1 MTLSELFIR
10 RPVMSGLLTITL
22 VVVGLMSYGRLPVSD
37 LPTVDFPTISVSAR
51 LPGASA
57 ETMASAVATPLEKQL
72 STIASIDSMTSTSS
86 QGVTQITLQFKLDR
100 DIDGAAQDVQSA
112 LTAAARQL
120 PTEMNQPPSFRK
132 VNPADSPVYYVSL
145 RSDTLTMPA
154 VDEFAETTLAQRLSM
169 VPGVAQVNVFGSQT
183 YAVRI
188 QLDPARLAARG
199 LGIDEVQDAVAQQS
213 VNLPVGRLQGATRI
227 YTLDANGQF
236 RNAAEFGELV
246 VAYRDGAPV
255 RLRDLGRVLDS
266 VQDDSSRAEFNGK
279 PAVVL
284 AVQRQPGSNTVQ
296 VVDAVKAQIEALK
309 PGMPRGMDLQVVFDR
324 SQSVRSSFHDVQM
337 TLGLALLLV
346 VLVIFLFLRSAR
358 ATAIPAIALPLS
370 LLGTM
375 PVMYLM
381 GFSLDNVS
389 LMAMTLC
396 VGFVVDDAIV
406 MMENIARHV
415 DMGKTPFAAAL
426 DGSREIG
433 FTIVSMTLS
442 LAAVF
447 LPVFF
452 MGGIVGRL
460 LHEFAVT
467 IMVAVLVSGLVS
479 LTLTPL
485 LSSRMMLAGHA
496 VGHAPGTAWFARLY
510 ETTRRGYER
519 SLDWALIRHR
529 GVLGIFFLTLVAAAA
544 LFVIVPKGFLPPD
557 DTGQLT
563 GLTEGAQD
571 ISFEAMAA
579 KQSQLVQIIRRNPH
593 VDGVMSFVGVGGS
606 SQTLNNGRVLVRL
619 KPANTRPS
627 SDAIARALRRELA
640 RVPGIR
646 LFLQSPPAIRIGG
659 TITKAQ
665 YQYVLQ
671 DSDTA
676 RLYAWSPRL
685 EAALRKLPQ
694 LSDVTSDLQITSPRV
709 SLQLD
714 RARAA
719 ALGITASQIEN
730 ALYSAYGQRQVGT
743 IYTAT
748 NQYWVILEVAP
759 EFRDSPAAL
768 GTLYVRGVGGE
779 VVPLSEVTRATDDV
793 APLVVTHSGQVPSVN
808 LSFNLAPGVSL
819 SQAIAAI
826 EKTERALQMPA
837 TVSTGFQGTAQA
849 FRDSSAGLG
858 LLLAFAVFVIYVVLG
873 ILYESYVHPV
883 TILSGLPAAGLG
895 ALLTLLIFGREL
907 DLYAFVGVI
916 MLIGIVKKNAIMM
929 IDFALEAQR
938 GKGSEPLEAIR
949 EACLVRFRPIMMT
962 TCAALLGT
970 LPIALSIGASGGSR
984 QSLGLAVVG
993 GLLVSQFL
1001 TLYLTPVIYLH
1012 LSLFDRTARRTHVS
1026 TRRGRSARGRAKMS

>member
-1 MTLSELFIR
+1 VTLSELFIR
-10 RPVMSGLLTITL
+10 RPVMSGLLTVTL
-22 VVVGLMSYGRLPVSD
+22 VVFGLASYWQLAVSD
-37 LPTVDFPTISVSAR
+37 LPTVDFPTITVSAN

-57 ETMASAVATPLEKQL
+57 ETMAASVATPLEKQL

-100 DIDGAAQDVQSA
+100 DIDSAAQDVQAA
-112 LTAAARQL
+112 LTAAVRQL
-120 PTEMNQPPSFRK
+120 PSEMDQPPSFRK
-132 VNPADSPVYYVSL
+132 VNPADSAVYLLSL
-145 RSDTLTMPA
+145 SSETLPMAT
-154 VDEFAETTLAQRLSM
+154 VDEYAQTTLAQRLSM
-169 VPGVAQVNVFGSQT
+169 IPGVAQVIVYGSQK

-188 QLDPARLAARG
+188 QLDPARLASRG
-199 LGIDEVQDAVAQQS
+199 IGIDEVRQAVAQQS
-213 VNLPVGRLQGATRI
+213 VNLPVGRLQGSTRI

-236 RNAAEFGELV
+236 KNAAEFGGLV
-246 VAYRDGAPV
+246 VAYRAGAPV

-266 VQDDSSRAEFNGK
+266 VQDDSSRAQFNGK

-284 AVQRQPGSNTVQ
+284 AIQRQPGSNTVQ
-296 VVDAVKAQIEALK
+296 VVDAVKAQVETLSSGLPAGLK
-309 PGMPRGMDLQVVFDR
+309 LQTVFDR
-324 SQSVRSSFHDVQM
+324 SQSIRSSFHDVQM
-337 TLGLALLLV
+337 TLALALVLV

-370 LLGTM
+370 LLGTL

-381 GFSLDNVS
+381 GFSLNNVS

-415 DMGKTPFAAAL
+415 EMGKAPLAAAL

-447 LPVFF
+447 LPVLF

-467 IMVAVLVSGLVS
+467 IMVAVVVSGLVS

-485 LSSRMMLAGHA
+485 LSSRMMRSGHEEQPA
-496 VGHAPGTAWFARLY
+496 AGTAWFASLY
-510 ETTRRGYER
+510 QAARRGYER
-519 SLDWALIRHR
+519 SLDWALHHR
-529 GVLGIFFLTLVAAAA
+529 RWVLGGFFLSLFAAAA
-544 LFVIVPKGFLPPD
+544 LFVLVPKGFLPTD
-557 DTGQLT
+557 DTGQLF
-563 GLTEGAQD
+563 GLSEGAQD
-571 ISFEAMAA
+571 ISFEAMAS
-579 KQSQLVQIIRRNPH
+579 KQAQLAEIIRRNPH
-593 VDGVMSFVGVGGS
+593 VQGVMSFVGIGGS
-606 SQTLNNGRVLVRL
+606 SQTLNNGRVVVSL
-619 KPANTRPS
+619 KPANTRPRA
-627 SDAIARALRRELA
+627 DVIARELRAQLA
-640 RVPGIR
+640 TVPGIR
-646 LFLQSPPAIRIGG
+646 LFLQSPPVIRLGA
-659 TITKAQ
+659 TLTKAQ

-676 RLYAWSPRL
+676 RLYQWAPRL

-694 LSDVTSDLQITSPRV
+694 LIDVTSDLQISSPRLA
-709 SLQLD
+709 LQLD
-714 RARAA
+714 RGRAA
-719 ALGITASQIEN
+719 ALGVTASQIES

-759 EFRDSPAAL
+759 EYRDSPAAL
-768 GTLYVRGVGGE
+768 GTLYVRGSGGQTI
-779 VVPLSEVTRATDDV
+779 PLSEVTRVTDDV

-819 SQAIAAI
+819 SQALRAI
-826 EKTERALQMPA
+826 DKAEASLRMPSSI
-837 TVSTGFQGTAQA
+837 STSFQGTAQA
-849 FRDSSAGLG
+849 FRDSVSGLG

-873 ILYESYVHPV
+873 VLYESYVHPL

-895 ALLTLLIFGREL
+895 ALLTLLAFGREL

-929 IDFALEAQR
+929 IDFALDAQR
-938 GKGSEPLEAIR
+938 TSGRTPSEAIR

-962 TCAALLGT
+962 TFAALLGT
-970 LPIALSIGASGGSR
+970 LPIALSIGASGSSR

-993 GLLVSQFL
+993 GLLLSQFL
-1001 TLYLTPVIYLH
+1001 TLYLTPVIYLY
-1012 LSLFDRTARRTHVS
+1012 LSRFERHRPAAV
-1026 TRRGRSARGRAKMS
+1026 

>member
-1 MTLSELFIR
+1 VTLSELFIR
-10 RPVMSGLLTITL
+10 RPVMSGLLTVTL
-22 VVVGLMSYGRLPVSD
+22 LVFGLLAYRQLPVSD
-37 LPTVDFPTISVSAR
+37 LPTVDFPTITVSAN

-57 ETMASAVATPLEKQL
+57 ETMAASVATPLEKQL

-100 DIDGAAQDVQSA
+100 DIDSAAQDVQAA
-112 LTAAARQL
+112 LTAAVRQL
-120 PTEMNQPPSFRK
+120 PSEMNQPPSFRK
-132 VNPADSPVYYVSL
+132 VNPADQAIYLLALSSE
-145 RSDTLTMPA
+145 TLPMAT
-154 VDEFAETTLAQRLSM
+154 VDEYAQTALAQRLSM
-169 VPGVAQVNVFGSQT
+169 VQGVAQVVVYGSQK

-188 QLDPARLAARG
+188 QLDPARLASRG
-199 LGIDEVQDAVAQQS
+199 IGIDEVQQSVAQQN
-213 VNLPVGRLQGATRI
+213 VNLPVGRLQGSTRI

-236 RNAAEFGELV
+236 RNAAEFGGLI
-246 VAYRDGAPV
+246 VAYRNGAPV

-266 VQDDSSRAEFNGK
+266 VQDDSSRAQYNGK

-284 AVQRQPGSNTVQ
+284 AIQRQPGSNAVQ
-296 VVDAVKAQIEALK
+296 VVDAVKAQVEMLSSDLPKGLK
-309 PGMPRGMDLQVVFDR
+309 LQTVFDR
-324 SQSVRSSFHDVQM
+324 SQSVRSSFHDVQV
-337 TLGLALLLV
+337 TLALALVLV
-346 VLVIFLFLRSAR
+346 VLVIFLFLRSLK

-375 PVMYLM
+375 PVIYLM

-415 DMGKTPFAAAL
+415 EMGKAPLAAAF

-433 FTIVSMTLS
+433 FTIVSMTAS

-447 LPVFF
+447 LPVLF

-467 IMVAVLVSGLVS
+467 IMVAVVVSGLVS

-485 LSSRMMLAGHA
+485 LSSRMMHPGHEQP
-496 VGHAPGTAWFARLY
+496 HAPGTAWFAALY
-510 ETTRRGYER
+510 EAARRGYER
-519 SLDWALIRHR
+519 SLDWALHHR
-529 GVLGIFFLTLVAAAA
+529 RWVLGGFFLSLAAAAA
-544 LFVIVPKGFLPPD
+544 LFVLVPKGFLPTD
-557 DTGQLT
+557 DTGQLF
-563 GLTEGAQD
+563 GLSEGAQD

-579 KQSQLVQIIRRNPH
+579 KQAQLAEIIRRNPH
-593 VDGVMSFVGVGGS
+593 VEGVMSFVGIGGS
-606 SQTLNNGRVLVRL
+606 SQTLNNGRVVVSL
-619 KPANTRPS
+619 KPANTRPRA
-627 SDAIARALRRELA
+627 DAIARELRPQLA
-640 RVPGIR
+640 AVPGIR
-646 LFLQSPPAIRIGG
+646 LFLQAPPVIRIGG
-659 TITKAQ
+659 VLTKAQ

-671 DSDTA
+671 DSDTR
-676 RLYAWSPRL
+676 RLYEWAPRL
-685 EAALRKLPQ
+685 EAALRNLPQ
-694 LSDVTSDLQITSPRV
+694 LIDVTSDLQISSPRV
-709 SLQLD
+709 ALQLD
-714 RARAA
+714 RGRAA
-719 ALGITASQIEN
+719 ALGVTASQIEN

-759 EFRDSPAAL
+759 EYRDSPAAL
-768 GTLYVRGVGGE
+768 GTLYVRGSGGQTI
-779 VVPLSEVTRATDDV
+779 PLSEVTRATSDV

-808 LSFNLAPGVSL
+808 LSFNLPPGVSL
-819 SQAIAAI
+819 SQALQAI
-826 EKTERALQMPA
+826 DTAEAKLRMPSSI
-837 TVSTGFQGTAQA
+837 STSFQGTAQA
-849 FRDSSAGLG
+849 FRDSASGLG

-873 ILYESYVHPV
+873 VLYESYVHPV

-895 ALLTLLIFGREL
+895 ALLTLLVFGREL

-929 IDFALEAQR
+929 IDFALDAQR
-938 GKGSEPLEAIR
+938 GGGRTPAEAIR

-962 TCAALLGT
+962 TLAALLGT
-970 LPIALSIGASGGSR
+970 LPIALSIGASGSSR

-993 GLLVSQFL
+993 GLLLSQFL
-1001 TLYLTPVIYLH
+1001 TLYLTPVIYLYLNRFERH
-1012 LSLFDRTARRTHVS
+1012 PPA
-1026 TRRGRSARGRAKMS
+1026 AA